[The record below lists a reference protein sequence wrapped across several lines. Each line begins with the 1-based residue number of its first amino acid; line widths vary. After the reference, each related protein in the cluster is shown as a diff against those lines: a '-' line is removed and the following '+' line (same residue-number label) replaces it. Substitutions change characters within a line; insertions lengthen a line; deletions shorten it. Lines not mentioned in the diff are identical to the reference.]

1 MQCESPNLILDQE
14 EDIHRIYGETQ
25 IKSEIKLLGKYKHW
39 FLNFDKLTMK
49 KISLMK
55 DTT

>member
-55 DTT
+55 DTA